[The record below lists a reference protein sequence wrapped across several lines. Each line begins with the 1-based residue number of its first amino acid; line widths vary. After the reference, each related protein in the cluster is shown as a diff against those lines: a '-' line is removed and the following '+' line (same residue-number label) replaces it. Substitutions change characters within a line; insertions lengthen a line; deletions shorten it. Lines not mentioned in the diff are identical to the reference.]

1 MCVNLLLKTNIGTSV
16 LYDIL
21 YGDFNYDLIQF
32 GYTPVHVHFYL
43 HVIHVNCDSHV
54 IKILNR
60 CTEHEHRMWPHI
72 MVVHIVHVMY
82 TPTTCTHLPVVPD
95 TVLHVRLIL
104 QPTCAPVVP
113 VQIYLKKKSVPV
125 YGIPVHHHPP
135 LLSSLIY
142 NLGFHQSLFDCSLSF
157 FFFLEA
163 YFFFAISLNK

>member
-1 MCVNLLLKTNIGTSV
+1 MCDTDT
-16 LYDIL
+16 
-21 YGDFNYDLIQF
+21 
-32 GYTPVHVHFYL
+32 
-43 HVIHVNCDSHV
+43 
-54 IKILNR
+54 NR

-104 QPTCAPVVP
+104 QPTCAPVVQVP
-113 VQIYLKKKSVPV
+113 VQIYLKEKV
-125 YGIPVHHHPP
+125 YLCTVYLYHPP

>member
-1 MCVNLLLKTNIGTSV
+1 MIQIQVYLDLMYLV
-16 LYDIL
+16 LNTVCGHIL
-21 YGDFNYDLIQF
+21 WWY
-32 GYTPVHVHFYL
+32 
-43 HVIHVNCDSHV
+43 
-54 IKILNR
+54 
-60 CTEHEHRMWPHI
+60 
-72 MVVHIVHVMY
+72 IVHVMY

-104 QPTCAPVVP
+104 QPTCAPVVQVP
-113 VQIYLKKKSVPV
+113 VQIYLKEKV
-125 YGIPVHHHPP
+125 YLCTVYLYHPP